1 VGRAALLG
9 TLKEVNM
16 HIERVN
22 SDAFVVNQ
30 LPDGSRVI
38 RDTSTDKLYALDRA
52 AGAAWDACSDPT
64 TLENVAQ
71 TMHRLFDPETTEE
84 IAEEAILQLKDHNL
98 VNTSESPLLGSRRR
112 FLAALGAASVPLVV
126 SLTVG
131 DQRAYAEK
139 ANSAKEKKEHG

>member
-1 VGRAALLG
+1 
-9 TLKEVNM
+9 M
-16 HIERVN
+16 HIERAN

-38 RDTSTDKLYALDRA
+38 RDTSTDKLYALDPA

-71 TMHRLFDPETTEE
+71 TMQRLFDPKTTEE

-98 VNTSESPLLGSRRR
+98 VNTSGSPSLGSRRR
-112 FLAALGAASVPLVV
+112 FLA
-126 SLTVG
+126 
-131 DQRAYAEK
+131 
-139 ANSAKEKKEHG
+139 